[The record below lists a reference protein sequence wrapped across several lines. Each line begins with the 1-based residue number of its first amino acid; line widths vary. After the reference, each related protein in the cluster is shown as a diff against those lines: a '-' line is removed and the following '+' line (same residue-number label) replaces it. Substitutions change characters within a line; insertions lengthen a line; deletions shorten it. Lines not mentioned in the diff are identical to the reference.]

1 MKKHA
6 YLLIA
11 YHQFE
16 LLKEL
21 IALLDDPHHDI
32 FVHIDAKT
40 KDFHPEE
47 FDGITK
53 FSKLYFTDRTSVSWG
68 GASMIRCELLL
79 LKQARKTGEYAY
91 YHLLSGQDLP
101 LHPAGEIYR
110 FFSEH
115 EGKEFIHYIANPE
128 GLGAKERIAQYWFL
142 QDRVGRSNGMLCTV
156 QKLAVR
162 LQRII
167 GIDRTRSI
175 DRPVAV
181 GANWFSITN
190 ALAEY
195 VLQQE
200 NWIRKYF
207 MHTRCADEMFLQML
221 VEETPFYENLYMPN
235 CKGDY
240 RSCMRYIDWKRGKPY
255 TFLAA
260 DYDELIRSE
269 CMFARKFDW
278 DKDPQI
284 CLRLER
290 TLLNEPLGKSDLGD
304 E

>member
-11 YHQFE
+11 YHQFD
-16 LLKEL
+16 LLKKL
-21 IALLDDPHHDI
+21 IGLLDDPHHDI

-40 KDFHPEE
+40 QEFHPED
-47 FDGITK
+47 FNGIVK
-53 FSKLYFTDRTSVSWG
+53 YSKLYFTDRTSVSWG
-68 GASMIRCELLL
+68 GWSMIRCELLL
-79 LKQARKTGEYAY
+79 LKQAKRTGEYAY

-101 LHPAGEIYR
+101 LHPTGEIYR

-115 EGKEFIHYIANPE
+115 EGKEFIHYIANPK
-128 GLGAKERIAQYWFL
+128 GIDAKGRIAQYWLF
-142 QDRVGRSNGMLCTV
+142 QDRVGRSRGMLRIV
-156 QKLAVR
+156 QKIAVR

-167 GIDRTRSI
+167 GIDRTRRI
-175 DRPVAV
+175 GRPAAV
-181 GANWFSITN
+181 GANWFSITDS
-190 ALAEY
+190 LAEY

-207 MHTRCADEMFLQML
+207 MYTRCADEMFLQML

-235 CKGDY
+235 SQGDY

-255 TFLAA
+255 TFTSD
-260 DYDELIRSE
+260 DYNELLHSD

-278 DKDPQI
+278 DKDAQI
-284 CLRLER
+284 CLRLEHA
-290 TLLNEPLGKSDLGD
+290 LLNDSAGS
-304 E
+304 